1 MLSGVYCR
9 VGKPQQ
15 LLTRV
20 KPWLPFFS
28 PFLKLQLDQAQARAY
43 FSAVHNR
50 GFPCTGPSSE
60 QMTGTEGPDE
70 VHATQG
76 SCIVR

>member
-43 FSAVHNR
+43 FSAMHNR
-50 GFPCTGPSSE
+50 DFSVWCLAVSRCQE
-60 QMTGTEGPDE
+60 Q
-70 VHATQG
+70 
-76 SCIVR
+76 